1 MRKKIGNFMSWQ
13 QISPDIG
20 LLDTAPLP
28 TVGSSLLLTGR
39 SRQTER
45 NAKMKWTAG
54 VVALAL
60 FMAGCGGNN
69 KQTSSLTGN
78 WQLTAHSTVFGLTVT
93 GSGALSQLGNSVAG
107 QVSLSGTPCAT
118 TAAVSGSVSGTTVT
132 LQLQEGSQAVNFT
145 GAANSGFTSIS
156 GSYTAP
162 SGGCTNGDSG
172 TWSATKN

>member
-1 MRKKIGNFMSWQ
+1 
-13 QISPDIG
+13 
-20 LLDTAPLP
+20 
-28 TVGSSLLLTGR
+28 
-39 SRQTER
+39 
-45 NAKMKWTAG
+45 MKWTAG